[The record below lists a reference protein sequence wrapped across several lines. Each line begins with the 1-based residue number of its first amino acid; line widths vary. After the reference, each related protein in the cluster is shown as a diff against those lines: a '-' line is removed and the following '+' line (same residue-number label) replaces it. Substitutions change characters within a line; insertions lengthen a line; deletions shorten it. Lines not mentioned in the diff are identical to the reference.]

1 MDTLYDILKQ
11 VSLREMEALRQAI
24 VLLRTERENKT
35 IQELFQS
42 TIVENNFD
50 DSPKEVK
57 AEPPEKPKL
66 RAWLTLS
73 GMMPGT
79 VPDDSWK
86 SKGLEA
92 DKASPAFVS
101 DTQKKLKALEAE
113 QKLIKEAALEAK
125 KKPIENFNPIT
136 PGLAEAIPNVGFEAL
151 HIRVDGSQTGVTGS
165 NIEFKSSSLRT
176 ADSIFSHS
184 TSTNPHLV
192 TFLADGRYLVLIDLN
207 ITLNLYSNP
216 FFERW
221 CYALFTLRTSGGG
234 AIADTVTCSFAAE
247 FDGGSTIATAISN
260 FSTSLIINTSDLV
273 NNELYLQAAH
283 TAAADGSF
291 DIDSGG
297 MTIIKI

>member
-24 VLLRTERENKT
+24 VLLRTERENKS

-66 RAWLTLS
+66 
-73 GMMPGT
+73 
-79 VPDDSWK
+79 PDDSWK

-165 NIEFKSSSLRT
+165 NIEFKSGSLRT

>member
-24 VLLRTERENKT
+24 VLLRTERENKS

-66 RAWLTLS
+66 
-73 GMMPGT
+73 
-79 VPDDSWK
+79 PDDSWK

-125 KKPIENFNPIT
+125 KKPIEDFNPIT

>member
-66 RAWLTLS
+66 
-73 GMMPGT
+73 
-79 VPDDSWK
+79 PDDSWK

-165 NIEFKSSSLRT
+165 PIEFKSSSLRT

-247 FDGGSTIATAISN
+247 FDGGSTITTAISN

-273 NNELYLQAAH
+273 NNELYLQASH

>member
-66 RAWLTLS
+66 
-73 GMMPGT
+73 
-79 VPDDSWK
+79 PDDSWK

-125 KKPIENFNPIT
+125 KKPIEDSNPIT

-165 NIEFKSSSLRT
+165 PIEFKSSSLRT

>member
-24 VLLRTERENKT
+24 VLLRTERENKS

-66 RAWLTLS
+66 
-73 GMMPGT
+73 
-79 VPDDSWK
+79 PDDRWK

-151 HIRVDGSQTGVTGS
+151 HIRVDGSQTGITNS
-165 NIEFKSSSLRT
+165 NIEFKSGSLRT
-176 ADSIFSHS
+176 VDSIFSHS
-184 TSTNPHLV
+184 TSTNPQLV

-216 FFERW
+216 FWERW
-221 CYALFTLRTSGGG
+221 CYADFTLRTSGGG

-247 FDGGSTIATAISN
+247 FDGGSTITTAISN

-283 TAAADGSF
+283 KVAADGSF

>member
-66 RAWLTLS
+66 
-73 GMMPGT
+73 
-79 VPDDSWK
+79 PDDSWK

>member
-66 RAWLTLS
+66 
-73 GMMPGT
+73 
-79 VPDDSWK
+79 PDDSWK

-125 KKPIENFNPIT
+125 KKPIEDFNPIT

-165 NIEFKSSSLRT
+165 PIEFKSSSLRT

>member
-24 VLLRTERENKT
+24 VLLRTERENKS

-66 RAWLTLS
+66 
-73 GMMPGT
+73 
-79 VPDDSWK
+79 PDDSWK

-92 DKASPAFVS
+92 DKATPAFVS

-125 KKPIENFNPIT
+125 KKPIEDSNPIT

-151 HIRVDGSQTGVTGS
+151 HIRVDGSQTGITGS

>member
-24 VLLRTERENKT
+24 VLLRTERENKS

-66 RAWLTLS
+66 
-73 GMMPGT
+73 
-79 VPDDSWK
+79 PDDSWK

-125 KKPIENFNPIT
+125 KKPIEDFNPIT

-221 CYALFTLRTSGGG
+221 CYARFTLRTSGGG